1 MSFLD
6 SYNDRVLERLESRW
20 LDPDYDPCS
29 YGRRYEDEE
38 FNSWDEEK
46 EDDDFWR

>member
-29 YGRRYEDEE
+29 YGRRYEDEDVNDLCDE
-38 FNSWDEEK
+38 LEWDEE
-46 EDDDFWR
+46 D